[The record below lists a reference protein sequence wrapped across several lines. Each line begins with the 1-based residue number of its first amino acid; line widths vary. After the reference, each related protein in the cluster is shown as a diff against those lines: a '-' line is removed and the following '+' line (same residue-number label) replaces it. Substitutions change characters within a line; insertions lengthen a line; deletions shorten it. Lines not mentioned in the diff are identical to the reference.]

1 VTQIIAWGTTLYALG
16 VLGRPIAHDT
26 GWPPA
31 LVYGGLTAAL
41 LVSGAVSI
49 PVGRWLDRSGGRAVM
64 TYGSLLAALALALI
78 AVAQSVWSYLAAWAL
93 VGVAMRMS
101 LYDAAFA
108 ALVQIA
114 PAEGRRAISLLT
126 LPGGLASTILWPVGA
141 VLEAQTGWRATLLV
155 FAVLNLALC
164 VPLHWFGLAPGSG
177 TDARASALTPSAT
190 AAPPASPPLIG
201 KHRAWG
207 MILFSLVMS
216 ASAIV
221 MGALAV
227 HLVPVLAATGID
239 ARLAVALASVKG
251 VAQTVARLIEL
262 VFGRGLAA
270 VTLAR
275 LTFALLPL
283 SFAVLLAGG
292 ASFAGAVAFVVMFGA
307 ANGLTTIVRG
317 AVPLA
322 LFGPAGYG
330 EVLGKLATPVL
341 VMNAVAPMA
350 FAMISERG
358 GLYAGILVLALAALL
373 STVAIEVMALW
384 MRRGTRNE

>member
-1 VTQIIAWGTTLYALG
+1 
-16 VLGRPIAHDT
+16 
-26 GWPPA
+26 
-31 LVYGGLTAAL
+31 
-41 LVSGAVSI
+41 
-49 PVGRWLDRSGGRAVM
+49 
-64 TYGSLLAALALALI
+64 
-78 AVAQSVWSYLAAWAL
+78 
-93 VGVAMRMS
+93 
-101 LYDAAFA
+101 
-108 ALVQIA
+108 VQIA

-141 VLEAQTGWRATLLV
+141 LLEAQVGWRTTLLV
-155 FAVLNLALC
+155 FAALNLALC
-164 VPLHWFGLAPGSG
+164 VPLHWFGLARGSG
-177 TDARASALTPSAT
+177 PDAPAQAVAPAATT
-190 AAPPASPPLIG
+190 AATPATPPLVG
-201 KHRAWG
+201 QRRAWG

-221 MGALAV
+221 MGAMAV

-262 VFGRGLAA
+262 VFGHGLKPL
-270 VTLAR
+270 TLAR

-283 SFAVLLAGG
+283 SFAGLLAGG
-292 ASFAGAVAFVVMFGA
+292 ASFVSAVAFVVMFGA

-358 GLYAGILVLALAALL
+358 GLYAGVVVLAVAAML
-373 STVAIEVMALW
+373 STLAIEVMTLW
-384 MRRGTRNE
+384 MRRGAR